1 VSQTLHRIEQHHGNV
16 AHYFD
21 DGLLAYFGYPDA
33 HEHDAESAVRAGLTL
48 VGSAVQLSVG
58 LTSRLQFRIGIASG
72 LVVIG
77 DVLGAGGKTKE
88 QIAVGGTPNLASR
101 LRAIADADSLIIAE
115 STRRLLGELF
125 AYRDLGPIAL
135 DGFAKPVRACQVLGV
150 GTVESRFEAQHKN
163 LTPLVGREEELEL
176 LMRRWRQ
183 AASGEGRVVLISG
196 EAGIGKSR
204 LTAALGER
212 LKSELHA
219 RLRFFCSPHHTD
231 SALYPTIRQLERAA
245 GLERHDAPEAKLDK
259 LASLLAASSELQT
272 DAQLV
277 AELLSI
283 PTGSRYAPLNWSPHR
298 KKEQTFA
305 ALLRHLRDL
314 SRKRPLFVV
323 YEDVHWADPSSRELL
338 DLTVER
344 VANLSVLLVI
354 TFRPDF
360 QPTWIGQAHVTPLAL
375 SRLNRRAA
383 AALVAQVAKNNIL
396 PDEITAE
403 ILDRTDGVPLF
414 VEEVTKAML
423 EAKASRND
431 GGRRAGVSTAPYPAL
446 AVPATLHASL
456 MSRLDRLGFV
466 AREIAQVGAAI
477 GREFSYELIAAVT
490 DHDDSALRIALDQL
504 VDAGLV
510 FRRGS
515 LPDATFLFK
524 HALVQDAAHGAL
536 LKSQRQHL
544 HARIAQMLEERLP
557 DHASA
562 HPELVASH
570 YAQAGLAEKAIEYW
584 DKAGRLAVRRSTMAE
599 AAAHF
604 GKALESLA
612 TLPKGSQRRSS
623 ELALQLELAGT
634 LTAVKG
640 WASGEASEAYAR
652 ARELCRDA
660 PEGPNLVAALNGH
673 RSILLNRAE
682 FAAARQVADELLAV
696 AERQDNPDARLTSHY
711 GYGVI
716 LLFQAEFT
724 RALQHLR
731 QAITVHTGPINRSL
745 ILMPVDPGVGGRSFA
760 AWVLLMLGYPDQA
773 LALSRQAIASARE
786 LGYPY
791 TVAYSLHVN
800 CIFHQLLGDGTTVRQ
815 RSQELVA
822 LAREQ
827 GFPHFVGSG
836 TCFRGWATMMLGGSI
851 QDAISEMQQGLAT
864 KRATGAEIK
873 VPYYFSLLAEA
884 HRRASRIAEGIS
896 LLKRALAL
904 VERTDERWYEA
915 ELYRARAEAFMSS
928 SDRGNAER
936 WLHRALGTAQR
947 QGARFW
953 ELRAANSMARLWCDQ
968 GERARA
974 RDLLAPIYGWFTEGF
989 DTRDLKEA
997 RALLD
1002 ELA

>member
-1 VSQTLHRIEQHHGNV
+1 
-16 AHYFD
+16 
-21 DGLLAYFGYPDA
+21 
-33 HEHDAESAVRAGLTL
+33 
-48 VGSAVQLSVG
+48 
-58 LTSRLQFRIGIASG
+58 
-72 LVVIG
+72 
-77 DVLGAGGKTKE
+77 
-88 QIAVGGTPNLASR
+88 
-101 LRAIADADSLIIAE
+101 
-115 STRRLLGELF
+115 
-125 AYRDLGPIAL
+125 
-135 DGFAKPVRACQVLGV
+135 
-150 GTVESRFEAQHKN
+150 
-163 LTPLVGREEELEL
+163 
-176 LMRRWRQ
+176 M
-183 AASGEGRVVLISG
+183 LISG

-219 RLRFFCSPHHTD
+219 RLQFFCSPHHTD

-283 PTGSRYAPLNWSPHR
+283 PTGSRYASLNWSPHR

-375 SRLNRRAA
+375 SQLDRRAA

-515 LPDATFLFK
+515 LRDATFLFK

-557 DHASA
+557 EHASA

-612 TLPKGSQRRSS
+612 TLPKGSQQRSS

-673 RSILLNRAE
+673 RSI
-682 FAAARQVADELLAV
+682 F
-696 AERQDNPDARLTSHY
+696 
-711 GYGVI
+711 
-716 LLFQAEFT
+716 
-724 RALQHLR
+724 
-731 QAITVHTGPINRSL
+731 
-745 ILMPVDPGVGGRSFA
+745 
-760 AWVLLMLGYPDQA
+760 
-773 LALSRQAIASARE
+773 
-786 LGYPY
+786 
-791 TVAYSLHVN
+791 
-800 CIFHQLLGDGTTVRQ
+800 
-815 RSQELVA
+815 
-822 LAREQ
+822 
-827 GFPHFVGSG
+827 
-836 TCFRGWATMMLGGSI
+836 
-851 QDAISEMQQGLAT
+851 
-864 KRATGAEIK
+864 
-873 VPYYFSLLAEA
+873 
-884 HRRASRIAEGIS
+884 
-896 LLKRALAL
+896 
-904 VERTDERWYEA
+904 
-915 ELYRARAEAFMSS
+915 
-928 SDRGNAER
+928 
-936 WLHRALGTAQR
+936 
-947 QGARFW
+947 
-953 ELRAANSMARLWCDQ
+953 
-968 GERARA
+968 
-974 RDLLAPIYGWFTEGF
+974 
-989 DTRDLKEA
+989 
-997 RALLD
+997 
-1002 ELA
+1002 